1 MGIMK
6 LNESEQQ
13 DLLWESEQI
22 EEDEHGSGR
31 WTAYVSTVV
40 RAKDG
45 KFYRINWERGL
56 TENQEN
62 IFEDGEVEEVF
73 PADRLIVSKSTQY
86 LTKNEQKAQ
95 KPTLAQKMIGEAKS
109 FRIATG
115 ESIRQPVTESIYN
128 LAAELREE
136 IVDLQDLDFV
146 ADSGSFREA
155 TKQYLEAIIE
165 LWEREEL

>member
-1 MGIMK
+1 MR
-6 LNESEQQ
+6 LNEKEQE

-22 EEDEHGSGR
+22 DEDEHGSGR

-73 PADRLIVSKSTQY
+73 PVEHLIVNSSTQY
-86 LTKNEQKAQ
+86 LTAREQEAQ
-95 KPTLAQKMIGEAKS
+95 KPTLAQKIIGDAKS
-109 FRIATG
+109 FKIATG
-115 ESIRQPVTESIYN
+115 ESIRKPITEKIYE
-128 LAAELREE
+128 LAGELREE
-136 IVDLQDLDFV
+136 IVALQDLDM
-146 ADSGSFREA
+146 AGSSGSFREA